1 MQLILLENIS
11 KLGKIGDQVTVKNG
25 FGRNYLLKFNK
36 ALRVNKENVDYVN
49 KKKDEL
55 TKKNN
60 DLKKKFKEIASIV
73 NNKKISFVKE
83 SKDNGE
89 LYASLKPR
97 EIATLIN
104 KKFKTD
110 IAPSQII
117 LKEELNKIGTFK
129 IQLDL
134 FSEVTASLVVEINK

>member
-104 KKFKTD
+104 KKF
-110 IAPSQII
+110 
-117 LKEELNKIGTFK
+117 
-129 IQLDL
+129 
-134 FSEVTASLVVEINK
+134 